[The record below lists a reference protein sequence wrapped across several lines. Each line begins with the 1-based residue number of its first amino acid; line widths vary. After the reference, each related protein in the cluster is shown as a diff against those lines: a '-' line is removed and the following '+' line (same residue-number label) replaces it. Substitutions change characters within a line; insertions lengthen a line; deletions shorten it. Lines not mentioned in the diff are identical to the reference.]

1 MSTVTTYISQAFRK
15 EGRRLVADPQQA
27 HKTPEAAMETAR
39 RLADRKAGAV
49 AFSVTGNA
57 DVDNW
62 EDPVI
67 LFKAGELPKELQSD
81 DD

>member
-1 MSTVTTYISQAFRK
+1 MSTVTAFISQAFRK
-15 EGRRLVADPQQA
+15 EGRRLVADPQQS
-27 HKTPEAAMETAR
+27 HKTPEAAIDTAR
-39 RLADRKAGAV
+39 RLSDRKAGAV
-49 AFSVTGNA
+49 AFSVTGNP

-67 LFKAGELPKELQSD
+67 LFKGGELPKELQGD